1 MNIDDIFPSVTTT
14 QTQHYQLGWT
24 YLNLFSLIF
33 IAIWSFV
40 SIIAIYYLWYSF
52 NLFQIEIQDITFE
65 LIDFHT
71 NDIETKPREIVRL
84 INTHDDT
91 SLRAIRTV

>member
-1 MNIDDIFPSVTTT
+1 MNIDDIFPSVTTA
-14 QTQHYQLGWT
+14 QTPHYLGWT

-33 IAIWSFV
+33 IAVWSFV

-52 NLFQIEIQDITFE
+52 NLFQIEIHDITFE

-91 SLRAIRTV
+91 SLRAIRTA